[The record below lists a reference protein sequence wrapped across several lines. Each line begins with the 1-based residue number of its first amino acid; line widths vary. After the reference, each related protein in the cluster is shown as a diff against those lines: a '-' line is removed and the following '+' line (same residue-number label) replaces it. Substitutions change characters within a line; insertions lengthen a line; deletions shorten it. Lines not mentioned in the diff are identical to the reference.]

1 MIRTEKHFILEL
13 MQWEDVYKLWQ
24 IYKKDKARR
33 FLVNLRAFRPSR
45 NPSFVSGKTG
55 VLNRFWTKIE
65 KI

>member
-33 FLVNLRAFRPSR
+33 FLVNL
-45 NPSFVSGKTG
+45 K
-55 VLNRFWTKIE
+55 
-65 KI
+65 